1 MHAPFG
7 IAPDPKATMI
17 ADRSKAFRSFAEIAV
32 ASIGCG
38 LIAAAAAANQ
48 AWFDRHFLPSY
59 WTPREEI
66 VRSELFVR
74 IAVAVAGAVI
84 VLLAQ
89 KVARLLR
96 REPLY
101 LFTISLAVILAFGAS
116 ELVLRAWRRG
126 PHEFSTGSEPRSHL
140 DARLG
145 WLFDVSRT
153 GSATHL
159 GRHVAYTFDRN
170 GYRVA
175 SVADTTDFDAPT
187 IIFTGESIMVGHRLA
202 WAETIAAQT
211 SAMLGLQSA
220 NIAVSGFAT
229 DQAYLRLA
237 AELPRFR
244 HPVAVVS
251 LFAPSIFDRNLDDD
265 RPHLGPGLVWLPPV
279 RQWRLTTLAR
289 RLLGYRSQEA
299 VERGSAVTR
308 EVLMATVRLARSR
321 GAIPLI
327 VVPQF
332 EPEEQQER
340 DLRRRIVEEAHLP
353 YVYVPLDPDDRIEND
368 GHPDADGARTI
379 AEAIADALRPALAS
393 H

>member
-1 MHAPFG
+1 
-7 IAPDPKATMI
+7 MI
-17 ADRSKAFRSFAEIAV
+17 SDRSKAFRSFVAIAV
-32 ASIGCG
+32 AGIGCA
-38 LIAAAAAANQ
+38 LIATAAAADQ

-66 VRSELFVR
+66 VRTELLVR
-74 IAVAVAGAVI
+74 IVVAVIGAVI
-84 VLLAQ
+84 VLVGR
-89 KVARLLR
+89 KVAPLLMC
-96 REPLY
+96 EPLY

-116 ELVLRAWRRG
+116 ELVLRWGLRG
-126 PHEFSTGSEPRSHL
+126 PHEFSSGSEPRSHL
-140 DARLG
+140 DARIG

-153 GSATHL
+153 GTATHL

-175 SVADTTDFDAPT
+175 SAADSTDFDAPT
-187 IIFTGESIMVGHRLA
+187 IVFTGESIMVGHQLA
-202 WAETIAAQT
+202 WSETIAAQT
-211 SAMLGLQSA
+211 SAMLGVQSA

-265 RPHLGPGLVWLPPV
+265 RPHLGRGLVWLPPV
-279 RQWRLTTLAR
+279 RQWRLMALAR
-289 RLLGYRSQEA
+289 RFLGYRSEED
-299 VERGSAVTR
+299 VERGVAVTR
-308 EVLMATVRLARSR
+308 EALTATVRLARSR
-321 GAIPLI
+321 GAVPLI

-332 EPEEQQER
+332 EPEGRQER
-340 DLRRRIVEEAHLP
+340 ELRQRIIEESHVP
-353 YVYVPLDPDDRIEND
+353 YVYVPLDPDDRIEDD
-368 GHPDADGARTI
+368 GHPDADGAREI

>member
-1 MHAPFG
+1 MAC
-7 IAPDPKATMI
+7 
-17 ADRSKAFRSFAEIAV
+17 
-32 ASIGCG
+32 IGCA
-38 LIAAAAAANQ
+38 LIAAAAASNQ

-66 VRSELFVR
+66 VRTELLLR
-74 IAVAVAGAVI
+74 IAVAVVGAVI

-89 KVARLLR
+89 KVARLLT

-116 ELVLRAWRRG
+116 ELVLRRWRRG
-126 PHEFSTGSEPRSHL
+126 PHAFSGGSEPRSHL

-159 GRHVAYTFDRN
+159 GRRVAYTFDRN

-175 SVADTTDFDAPT
+175 SVAHTTDFDAPT
-187 IIFTGESIMVGHRLA
+187 IVFTGESIMVGHRLD

-251 LFAPSIFDRNLDDD
+251 LFTPSIFDRNLDDD

-299 VERGSAVTR
+299 VERGAAVTR
-308 EVLMATVRLARSR
+308 EVLRATVRLARSR
-321 GAIPLI
+321 GAVPLI

-340 DLRRRIVEEAHLP
+340 ELRRRIFEEAHLP

-393 H
+393 R

>member
-1 MHAPFG
+1 
-7 IAPDPKATMI
+7 MI
-17 ADRSKAFRSFAEIAV
+17 SDRSKAFRSFIEIAV
-32 ASIGCG
+32 AGIGCA
-38 LIAAAAAANQ
+38 LIAAAAAADQ

-66 VRSELFVR
+66 VRTELLVR
-74 IAVAVAGAVI
+74 VVVVVIGAVI
-84 VLLAQ
+84 VLVGR
-89 KVARLLR
+89 KVAPLLA

-116 ELVLRAWRRG
+116 ELVLRRGWRG
-126 PHEFSTGSEPRSHL
+126 PHEFTTGSEPRSHL
-140 DARLG
+140 DTRLG

-159 GRHVAYTFDRN
+159 GRRIVYTFDRN

-175 SVADTTDFDAPT
+175 SAADTTDFDAPT
-187 IIFTGESIMVGHRLA
+187 IVFTGESIMVGHQLA
-202 WAETIAAQT
+202 WSETIAAQT
-211 SAMLGLQSA
+211 AAMLGVQSA

-265 RPHLGPGLVWLPPV
+265 RPHLGRGLVWLPPV
-279 RQWRLTTLAR
+279 RQWRLMALAR
-289 RLLGYRSQEA
+289 RSIGYRSEET
-299 VERGSAVTR
+299 VERGTAVTR
-308 EVLMATVRLARSR
+308 EVLTATVRLARSR
-321 GAIPLI
+321 GAVPLI

-332 EPEEQQER
+332 EPEGQQER
-340 DLRRRIVEEAHLP
+340 ELRQRIIEESHLP
-353 YVYVPLDPDDRIEND
+353 YVYVPLDPDDRVEND

-379 AEAIADALRPALAS
+379 AVAIAEALRPMMPRR
-393 H
+393 

>member
-1 MHAPFG
+1 
-7 IAPDPKATMI
+7 MI
-17 ADRSKAFRSFAEIAV
+17 SDRLKAFRSFAEIAV
-32 ASIGCG
+32 ACIGCA
-38 LIAAAAAANQ
+38 LIAAAAAVNQ

-66 VRSELFVR
+66 VRTELLVR
-74 IAVAVAGAVI
+74 IAVAVLGAAI
-84 VLLAQ
+84 VLLART
-89 KVARLLR
+89 VARFLP

-101 LFTISLAVILAFGAS
+101 LFTIPLAVVLAVGAS
-116 ELVLRAWRRG
+116 ELVLRRG
-126 PHEFSTGSEPRSHL
+126 RLRAPEAFSSASEPRSHL

-153 GSATHL
+153 GSVTHL
-159 GRHVAYTFDRN
+159 GRRIAYTFDRN

-175 SVADTTDFDAPT
+175 SAAAATDFDAPT
-187 IIFTGESIMVGHRLA
+187 IIFTGESIMVGHKLA
-202 WAETIAAQT
+202 WAESIAAQT

-229 DQAYLRLA
+229 DQTHLRLA

-265 RPHLGPGLVWLPPV
+265 RPHLGPGLVWLPPA
-279 RQWRLTTLAR
+279 QHWRLTALAR
-289 RLLGYRSQEA
+289 RWVGYRSEEA
-299 VERGSAVTR
+299 VERGAAVTR
-308 EVLMATVRLARSR
+308 EVLTATGRLAQSR
-321 GAIPLI
+321 GAVPLI

-332 EPEEQQER
+332 EPEEPEER
-340 DLRRRIVEEAHLP
+340 ELRRRIVEEAHLP
-353 YVYVPLDPDDRIEND
+353 YLFVPLDPDDRIEND
-368 GHPDADGARTI
+368 GHPDADGARDI
-379 AEAIADALRPALAS
+379 AESIADALRPALARRTAS

>member
-1 MHAPFG
+1 M
-7 IAPDPKATMI
+7 MI
-17 ADRSKAFRSFAEIAV
+17 SDRLKRFRIAEIGV
-32 ASIGCG
+32 ACIGCAV
-38 LIAAAAAANQ
+38 IAAAAAANQ

-66 VRSELFVR
+66 VRTELLVR
-74 IAVAVAGAVI
+74 IALAVVGAAI
-84 VLLAQ
+84 VLLGGAI
-89 KVARLLR
+89 ARFFA

-101 LFTISLAVILAFGAS
+101 LFTISFAVILAFGAS
-116 ELVLRAWRRG
+116 ELVLRRWLRG
-126 PHEFSTGSEPRSHL
+126 PHEFSSGGEPRSHL

-153 GSATHL
+153 GSTTNLARRIT
-159 GRHVAYTFDRN
+159 YTFDRN

-175 SVADTTDFDAPT
+175 SAADTTDFDAPT
-187 IIFTGESIMVGHRLA
+187 IVFTGESIMVGHQLA

-211 SAMLGLQSA
+211 SAMLGVRSA

-229 DQAYLRLA
+229 DESYLRLA
-237 AELPRFR
+237 ADLPRFR

-265 RPHLGPGLVWLPPV
+265 RPHLGANLVWRPPV
-279 RQWRLTTLAR
+279 RRWRLTSLAR
-289 RLLGYRSQEA
+289 RFVGYRSEEA
-299 VERGSAVTR
+299 VDQGAAITR
-308 EVLMATVRLARSR
+308 EVLTATVRLARSR

-332 EPEEQQER
+332 EPEGQQER
-340 DLRRRIVEEAHLP
+340 ELRRRIVEEAHLP
-353 YVYVPLDPDDRIEND
+353 YVYVPLDPDDRVEAD

-393 H
+393 R